1 MNEIGYSEEFRD
13 LLLRHAV
20 LKERVANE
28 IEMYMHYVNNVGP
41 NIKAKYMMLVGCLE
55 CTVRRLEVDVNRWKR
70 RFALRQQYLNRGD
83 KPDMVAIEA
92 QLDREF
98 ARYVAEIAA
107 YVKELEESKLR
118 WDAEKMSDKEAAAIR
133 YDYLKAV
140 KRLHPDIN
148 ENLSES
154 AKSLWNQIQQAYAE
168 NDWRQLKFLV
178 GLVDD
183 VMSENAAVAA
193 SDGGLEEMR
202 AACARLEAEAGDVA
216 KNIADLK
223 SKKPFTYEDLIDDSE
238 ALAQR
243 QAWLN
248 GRIKEL
254 ESAIA
259 RYERIW
265 NNGQ

>member
-1 MNEIGYSEEFRD
+1 MNEISFSNEFRD
-13 LLLRHAV
+13 LLLRYAV

-41 NIKAKYMMLVGCLE
+41 NIKARYMMLVGCLE

-92 QLDREF
+92 QLDMEF
-98 ARYVAEIAA
+98 AKYVSEIAA

-118 WDAEKMSDKEAAAIR
+118 CDAEKMSDEEAAAIR

-148 ENLSES
+148 ENLPES
-154 AKSLWNQIQQAYAE
+154 ARSLWDQIQQAYAA
-168 NDWRQLKFLV
+168 NDWQQLKFLV

-183 VMSENAAVAA
+183 VMSGNAAVVV
-193 SDGGLEEMR
+193 SHDGFEEMR
-202 AACARLEAEAGDVA
+202 AACARLEAVAGDVA
-216 KNIADLK
+216 KKIADLK
-223 SKKPFTYEDLIDDSE
+223 TGKPFTYEDLLDDPE

-243 QAWLN
+243 QAALN
-248 GRIKEL
+248 GRIEDLK
-254 ESAIA
+254 SAIA

-265 NNGQ
+265 KNGQ

>member
-1 MNEIGYSEEFRD
+1 MNEIGFSNEFRD
-13 LLLRHAV
+13 LLLRHAA

-28 IEMYMHYVNNVGP
+28 VEMYMHFVNNVGP
-41 NIKAKYMMLVGCLE
+41 NIKARYMMLVGCLE

-92 QLDREF
+92 QLDTEF
-98 ARYVAEIAA
+98 AKYVSEIAA

-118 WDAEKMSDKEAAAIR
+118 CDAEKLSDKEAADIR

-148 ENLSES
+148 ENLPES
-154 AKSLWNQIQQAYAE
+154 AKSLWNQIQQAYAA
-168 NDWRQLKFLV
+168 NAWQQLKFLV

-183 VMSENAAVAA
+183 VVSGNAAVAA
-193 SDGGLEEMR
+193 SHDGLEAIR
-202 AACARLEAEAGDVA
+202 AACARLEVVAGDVA
-216 KNIADLK
+216 KKNADLK
-223 SKKPFTYEDLIDDSE
+223 AQKPFTYEDLLDDPE

-243 QAWLN
+243 QSALN
-248 GRIKEL
+248 GRIEEL
-254 ESAIA
+254 KAAVA

>member
-1 MNEIGYSEEFRD
+1 MNEIGFSNEFRD
-13 LLLRHAV
+13 LMLRHAA

-28 IEMYMHYVNNVGP
+28 IEMYMHFVNNVGP
-41 NIKAKYMMLVGCLE
+41 SIKARYMMLVGRLE
-55 CTVRRLEVDVNRWKR
+55 CMVRRLEVDVNRWKR

-92 QLDREF
+92 QLDMEF
-98 ARYVAEIAA
+98 EKYVSEIAA

-118 WDAEKMSDKEAAAIR
+118 HDAETMSDEETTAIR
-133 YDYLKAV
+133 CDYLKAV

-154 AKSLWNQIQQAYAE
+154 AKNLWNQIQQAYAA

-183 VMSENAAVAA
+183 VMSGNADVAA
-193 SDGGLEEMR
+193 SHGGLEEMR
-202 AACARLEAEAGDVA
+202 AACVRLEVVAGDVA
-216 KNIADLK
+216 KKIADLK
-223 SKKPFTYEDLIDDSE
+223 AKKPFTYKDLLNDPG
-238 ALAQR
+238 ALEQR
-243 QAWLN
+243 QSEIN
-248 GRIKEL
+248 GRIEEL
-254 ESAIA
+254 KSAVT

-265 NNGQ
+265 NNGK

>member
-13 LLLRHAV
+13 LLLRYAV

-168 NDWRQLKFLV
+168 NDWRQLQFLF

-183 VMSENAAVAA
+183 VMS
-193 SDGGLEEMR
+193 
-202 AACARLEAEAGDVA
+202 
-216 KNIADLK
+216 
-223 SKKPFTYEDLIDDSE
+223 
-238 ALAQR
+238 
-243 QAWLN
+243 
-248 GRIKEL
+248 
-254 ESAIA
+254 
-259 RYERIW
+259 
-265 NNGQ
+265 

>member
-1 MNEIGYSEEFRD
+1 MNEIGFSNEFRD
-13 LLLRHAV
+13 LMLRHTA

-28 IEMYMHYVNNVGP
+28 VEMYMHFVNNVGP
-41 NIKAKYMMLVGCLE
+41 NIKARYMMLVGCLE

-92 QLDREF
+92 QLDTEF
-98 ARYVAEIAA
+98 TKYVSEIAA

-118 WDAEKMSDKEAAAIR
+118 CYAEKLSDKEAADIR

-148 ENLSES
+148 ENLPEP
-154 AKSLWNQIQQAYAE
+154 AKSLWNQIQQAYAA
-168 NDWRQLKFLV
+168 NDWQQLKFLV

-183 VMSENAAVAA
+183 VVSGNAAVAA
-193 SDGGLEEMR
+193 SHDGLEAIR
-202 AACARLEAEAGDVA
+202 AACARLEVVVGDVA
-216 KNIADLK
+216 KKNADLK
-223 SKKPFTYEDLIDDSE
+223 AKKPFTYEDLLDDPG

-243 QAWLN
+243 QSALN
-248 GRIKEL
+248 GRIEEL
-254 ESAIA
+254 KAAVA